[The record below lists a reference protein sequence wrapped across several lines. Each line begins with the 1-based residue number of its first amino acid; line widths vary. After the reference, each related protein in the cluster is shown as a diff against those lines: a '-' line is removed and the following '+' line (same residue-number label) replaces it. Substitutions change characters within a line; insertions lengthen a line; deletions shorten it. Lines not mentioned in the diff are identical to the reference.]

1 MLKEWP
7 LVAFTIVGQTA
18 FGLFLIAGAPLFFF
32 RDPALGAPARGSRL
46 PVVLTALGLMAAAS
60 FLSFFHLQHPWRAF
74 RVLTNIKTS
83 WLSREIFFELGFMA
97 LLAVLAFLLWKG
109 VGQEGLHRSLFAAAG
124 LCGVLFILS
133 MSRVYMM
140 KAVPVWDHAYTPAS
154 FFLTAFMLGS
164 LAAAAFFG
172 SWPEQPPL
180 LRSLLICC
188 LALVAAG
195 FLAALFLA
203 PEHGVFGIKAAASLS
218 PPGSATAAL
227 HFARLALLC
236 GGVIV
241 LTACLFKTPS
251 AAGSKSVAVF
261 AVAVALLLVLAAEV
275 LGRFHFY
282 GLVGRSGP

>member
-7 LVAFTIVGQTA
+7 LVAFTIAGQTA

-46 PVVLTALGLMAAAS
+46 PVILTALGLMAAAS
-60 FLSFFHLQHPWRAF
+60 FLSFFHLRHPLRAF

-83 WLSREIFFELGFMA
+83 WLSREILFELGFMA
-97 LLAVLAFLLWKG
+97 FLAVLAFLLWKG
-109 VGQEGLHRSLFAAAG
+109 VGQEGLHKSLFAAAG
-124 LCGVLFILS
+124 LCGVLFVLS

-154 FFLTAFMLGS
+154 FFLTAFMLGG

-172 SWPEQPPL
+172 SWPAPPPL
-180 LRSLLICC
+180 LRSLLVCC

-203 PEHGVFGIKAAASLS
+203 PEHGVFGFKAAASLS
-218 PPGSATAAL
+218 PPGSAAAAL
-227 HFARLALLC
+227 HFARLALLS
-236 GGVIV
+236 GGFVAV
-241 LTACLFKTPS
+241 AAALAKGVS
-251 AAGSKSVAVF
+251 APGSKSVAVF
-261 AVAVALLLVLAAEV
+261 AAAAAFLLVLAAEV

-282 GLVGRSGP
+282 GQIGRPGP